1 MIGDPSGKSAER
13 NLLDQESLNENVLS
27 MGANLSEISGNVI
40 GFLLKNPENYD
51 LGVERWSGLKE
62 NLAIVDNKKFYD
74 GMGALEFLRDI
85 GKHFRVS
92 SLLAK
97 DSVASRIN
105 SQAGISY
112 TEFSYQL
119 LQAYDFSELYKYN
132 VFS

>member
-13 NLLDQESLNENVLS
+13 NLLDENSLKENIGS
-27 MGANLSEISGNVI
+27 MQANLSQISNNI
-40 GFLLKNPENYD
+40 FEFLLKNPENYD
-51 LGVERWSGLKE
+51 LEIERWCKLKE
-62 NLAIVDNKKFYD
+62 NLEIVDNKKFYD
-74 GMGALEFLRDI
+74 QMGALEFLRDI

-92 SLLAK
+92 TLLAK

-132 VFS
+132 VS